1 MVPPLSLS
9 LLGCSRFRK
18 LIQPLLLPIHS
29 PGLVQLS
36 LGHKRGCLP
45 IEPLLGYGAID
56 VIVLPSAQTVFFS
69 GGGRDP
75 CHRDHSR
82 GVFL

>member
-18 LIQPLLLPIHS
+18 LIQPLLLPIDS

-36 LGHKRGCLP
+36 LGHKGGCLL
-45 IEPLLGYGAID
+45 IKPLPGYGTID

-69 GGGRDP
+69 GGGPDP
-75 CHRDHSR
+75 CHRDHSH